1 MKQLFIFTSLFIF
14 PLIAIAQGTIPV
26 TISTTLFYGDI
37 DETIHL
43 KISDTLTNQIWYDSI
58 ANVSAT
64 DGFKDTVYLDSS
76 TYKCE
81 IIDMGANVNMPSIK
95 LKEDIYALWGYP
107 DYEYYLFTLPYSEL
121 GQKTLNINEIEIYP
135 NPFVNNL
142 HLDLPHTS
150 NIITINI
157 FDNIGNLV
165 ISKELMNNSVYDI
178 NTSNLLNGIY
188 ILKIETDNLVTTR
201 RITKIAE

>member
-1 MKQLFIFTSLFIF
+1 MRQLFLFTFLFIF
-14 PLIAIAQGTIPV
+14 PLIASAQGTIPV

-58 ANVSAT
+58 ASVSAT

-95 LKEDIYALWGYP
+95 LKEGVYAQWGYP
-107 DYEYYLFTLPYSEL
+107 DYEYYLFTLPYSEV
-121 GQKTLNINEIEIYP
+121 GQKTLNIKELAVYP

-142 HLDLPHTS
+142 HLDLPHSS
-150 NIITINI
+150 NIIKINI
-157 FDNIGNLV
+157 FDNVGNLV
-165 ISKELMNNSVYDI
+165 ISKELINESVYEL
-178 NTSNLLNGIY
+178 NTSTLLNGIY
-188 ILKIETDNLVTTR
+188 ILKIETNNLVTTK
-201 RITKIAE
+201 RITKIGE